1 MIVFNSWSSCLIHQ
15 QIRAEWVS
23 AVRACTIP
31 NYEIVKGLSIGTL
44 VTDISL
50 LLIMLAGLL
59 RLRHRDRAFVHLE
72 YVLWIQVGVLVGC
85 DAVN

>member
-1 MIVFNSWSSCLIHQ
+1 
-15 QIRAEWVS
+15 VS
-23 AVRACTIP
+23 AARTCAIT
-31 NYEIVKGLSIGTL
+31 NLEIEKGLSVGTL